1 MGWSYDQLMDLPE
14 GLYPELVAWL
24 NESAA
29 ASAKGESD

>member
-1 MGWSYDQLMDLPE
+1 MGWSYDQLESLRED
-14 GLYPELVAWL
+14 LYPELVAWL